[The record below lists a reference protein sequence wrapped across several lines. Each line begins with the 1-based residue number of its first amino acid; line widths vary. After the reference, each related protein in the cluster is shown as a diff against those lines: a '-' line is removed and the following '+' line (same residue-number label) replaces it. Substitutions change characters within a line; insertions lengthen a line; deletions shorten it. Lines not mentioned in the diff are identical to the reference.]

1 MYLLNSFSALK
12 PKLKPY
18 FLCNSN
24 FNSNYYPITTTT
36 TTTKS
41 SITQMA
47 TKVDE
52 SNVGIFCFIS
62 NLPGFRGI
70 LKQRSYSS
78 PKKKKN
84 RGIFKYHLNLESF
97 FILCNQNPILVNG
110 FFSKF
115 FLSTFCFAT
124 SYLVANFLVVIIM
137 CMCEKFIA
145 NVMLVLIQF
154 YACMRV
160 KNFFPFFCC
169 CWNNL

>member
-1 MYLLNSFSALK
+1 MGSGTKQNAAFRKETLEKAKHAQNQKRQGHKTKENQMYLLNSFSALK

-78 PKKKKN
+78 QKKQ
-84 RGIFKYHLNLESF
+84 RHFQISFKFGL
-97 FILCNQNPILVNG
+97 
-110 FFSKF
+110 
-115 FLSTFCFAT
+115 FLYS
-124 SYLVANFLVVIIM
+124 L
-137 CMCEKFIA
+137 
-145 NVMLVLIQF
+145 
-154 YACMRV
+154 
-160 KNFFPFFCC
+160 
-169 CWNNL
+169 

>member
-1 MYLLNSFSALK
+1 MGNGTKQNAAFRRETLETAKHAQNQKRQWHKTKTKANQMYLLNSFSALK

-24 FNSNYYPITTTT
+24 FNSNYYPITT

-78 PKKKKN
+78 QKKQ
-84 RGIFKYHLNLESF
+84 RHFQISFKFGL
-97 FILCNQNPILVNG
+97 
-110 FFSKF
+110 
-115 FLSTFCFAT
+115 FLYS
-124 SYLVANFLVVIIM
+124 L
-137 CMCEKFIA
+137 
-145 NVMLVLIQF
+145 
-154 YACMRV
+154 
-160 KNFFPFFCC
+160 
-169 CWNNL
+169 